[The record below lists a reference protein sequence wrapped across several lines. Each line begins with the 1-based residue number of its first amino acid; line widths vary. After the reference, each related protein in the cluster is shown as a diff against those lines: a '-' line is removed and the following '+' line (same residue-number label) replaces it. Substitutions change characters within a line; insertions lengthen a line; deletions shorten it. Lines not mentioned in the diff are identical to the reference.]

1 MGGENMKKREPT
13 TGSNATSR
21 LFLRFFLTYL
31 LTVPIAILFAIREL
45 LHLSLERVGLI
56 EFFFVVLALLGA
68 FLTVT
73 KPYLTILTII
83 KTFYDVALLYH
94 VSQWVR
100 FGVIG
105 ILPWNACLLILI
117 FSIILFCLS
126 AARAELFSFLHPER
140 DIRLILSKP
149 FGYYLLEMLLFAA
162 LALSLYY
169 VMPELLDT
177 FGMIPTPL
185 Q

>member
-1 MGGENMKKREPT
+1 MKKREPT
-13 TGSNATSR
+13 SGTNATSR
-21 LFLRFFLTYL
+21 LFLRFFLSYL
-31 LTVPIAILFAIREL
+31 IITPVAILTAMRGL
-45 LHLSLERVGLI
+45 LNLDFERAGLVEFSFIPLS
-56 EFFFVVLALLGA
+56 LLGA

-73 KPYLTILTII
+73 KPYLIVLAFI
-83 KTFYDVALLYH
+83 KSFYDVALLYQ

-100 FGVIG
+100 LGVIG

-117 FSIILFCLS
+117 FSIILFCLA
-126 AARAELFSFLHPER
+126 AARAELFSFLHPAR
-140 DIRLILSKP
+140 DIQLILSRP
-149 FGYYLLEMLLFAA
+149 FGAYLLEILLFTA

-169 VMPELLDT
+169 LMPELLST